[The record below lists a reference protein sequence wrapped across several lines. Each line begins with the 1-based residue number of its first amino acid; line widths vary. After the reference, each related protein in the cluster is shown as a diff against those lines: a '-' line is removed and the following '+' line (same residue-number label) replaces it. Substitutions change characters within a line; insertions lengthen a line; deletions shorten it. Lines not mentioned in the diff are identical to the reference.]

1 MFVVSLSV
9 AVMIPMTTAVASK
22 KEIAREAVQIVG
34 SMALGAS
41 LTGLVILLHSCVT
54 SDSKIDTAIV
64 CGAFEPITW
73 EDDDS
78 KATRRQIVDHNAVW
92 DFYCKGNK
100 ND

>member
-9 AVMIPMTTAVASK
+9 AVMIPMTTAVANK
-22 KEIAREAVQIVG
+22 KQVVRTIADMG
-34 SMALGAS
+34 LGAT
-41 LTGLVILLHSCVT
+41 LLAIGLALPRCVT

>member
-9 AVMIPMTTAVASK
+9 AVMIPMTTAVANK
-22 KEIAREAVQIVG
+22 KQVIKTVGAMAVG
-34 SMALGAS
+34 SS
-41 LTGLVILLHSCVT
+41 LTLLTFALANCVT